1 MVLFDN
7 LVGCF
12 IKLFGRYK
20 MKNIHKKLFILL
32 VTLFILSILVP
43 IIACNLTDNSNDFGD
58 IFDSPDGS
66 TRLVVGIHD
75 AAQGSAARSA
85 GNGKDIQ
92 GIQALNLTVQQMV
105 IIDMDGK
112 QTVILDEDRDFD
124 ILGVSRSD
132 PVVLSNISIEP
143 GTYQELRL
151 ILRDENTITVNGE
164 IHPIR
169 IPSGEQSGLKLKGP
183 FIIPNGKLFSLMIG
197 LDTSK
202 SISWNQGQG
211 YRLQPVL
218 EITNTSEIIGI
229 FRGYLS
235 ISDDLG
241 ANETLVQLFADNSAR
256 LRIDDYPNY
265 TLWANYSYNSIT
277 KQLRLTNL
285 NLDAPGLGR
294 KTLREVMKKI
304 PNEIVMPVKQWSLDS
319 IIAIDH
325 SGIVC
330 NLYRVDEFDFSDGVS
345 FTEFILNID
354 YPDGSKSGKEVITEI
369 HFIDSGA
376 PPITLFG
383 KFAGS
388 RITEKVLVKN
398 NHIQGS
404 STRIQ
409 IISYLFEN
417 ANDYNTEPG
426 VFGGG
431 FVPFMMTGSYFSETT
446 NNPWQPENHIFTLRR
461 NNDNQEFTIAYPQRL
476 NIYMEHENFTNNYPV
491 VKWDSY
497 PNAHDYAVIVL
508 VNSRYSK
515 QINNDN
521 NNWCIAYKELTKD
534 TSFVIYS
541 ELISFTPIYSG
552 QLIHTPRIQKG
563 DIIRIEV
570 YALDGSGV
578 LNTDNKAGAL
588 FMNSINIVR

>member
-1 MVLFDN
+1 MLDKNN
-7 LVGCF
+7 LNYGD
-12 IKLFGRYK
+12 LED
-20 MKNIHKKLFILL
+20 
-32 VTLFILSILVP
+32 TL
-43 IIACNLTDNSNDFGD
+43 
-58 IFDSPDGS
+58 DGS
-66 TRLVVGIHD
+66 TRLVVGMHD
-75 AAQGSAARSA
+75 TAQYSTARSA

-92 GIQALNLTVQQMV
+92 NIQTLNLTVRQMV

-112 QTVILDEDRDFD
+112 HTVILDEDRNFD

-132 PVVLSNISIEP
+132 PVILSSVSIEP
-143 GTYQELRL
+143 GIYHELRL
-151 ILRDENTITVNGE
+151 VLHDENTITVNGE
-164 IHPIR
+164 MHPIK

-235 ISDDLG
+235 ISSDLG
-241 ANETLVQLFADNSAR
+241 ANETLVQLFANNSAR

-265 TLWANYSYNSIT
+265 TLWANYSYNSVR
-277 KQLRLTNL
+277 KELRLTNL
-285 NLDAPGLGR
+285 SLDAPGLGR
-294 KTLREVMKKI
+294 RELNHVMKKI
-304 PNEIVMPVKQWSLDS
+304 PSEIVMPVKQWSLDS
-319 IIAIDH
+319 IIAVDY

-330 NLYRVDEFDFSDGVS
+330 NLYRVDEFNFSNGIT

-354 YPDGSKSGKEVITEI
+354 YSDGSKSGKEVITEV

-376 PPITLFG
+376 PPITLFS

-388 RITEKVLVKN
+388 RITEKILVKN

-404 STRIQ
+404 STRMQ
-409 IISYLFEN
+409 VISYLFEN

-431 FVPFMMTGSYFSETT
+431 FVPFIMSGSYFSETT

-461 NNDNQEFTIAYPQRL
+461 DNDNQEFTVNFTKRM
-476 NIYMEHENFTNNYPV
+476 NIYLEHENFSNNYPV
-491 VKWDSY
+491 VRWDSY

-508 VNSRYSK
+508 VNSCYSK
-515 QINNDN
+515 QISNDN
-521 NNWCIAYKELTKD
+521 NNWSIAYKKLTKD
-534 TSFVIYS
+534 TSFMIFS

-552 QLIHTPRIQKG
+552 QLIYAPRIQNG

-588 FMNSINIVR
+588 FMDSINIVR